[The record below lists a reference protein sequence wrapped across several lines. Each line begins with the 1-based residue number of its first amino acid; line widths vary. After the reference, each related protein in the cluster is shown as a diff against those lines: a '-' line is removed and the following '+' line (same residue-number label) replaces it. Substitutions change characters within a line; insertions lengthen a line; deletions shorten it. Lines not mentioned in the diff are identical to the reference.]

1 MHTARDCEVSKGV
14 VWVQLLLVSETSWP
28 ESLDAEIA
36 QSPHAGVQA
45 SSPWYTILGVR
56 VGNVLCMHIFCLGHQ
71 QEIVD
76 ACPLVCNDLK
86 SS

>member
-1 MHTARDCEVSKGV
+1 MSVHTARDCEVSKGV

-45 SSPWYTILGVR
+45 SSPGTQFWALGL
-56 VGNVLCMHIFCLGHQ
+56 GMFC
-71 QEIVD
+71 
-76 ACPLVCNDLK
+76 ACTFFAWVTNKKL
-86 SS
+86 